1 MRCAC
6 LIAALAGPWSF
17 AHAQL
22 TVSKPVVLTS
32 PGTAQVTGLQ
42 DPGNSTDPLTTATQR
57 AEAYRTAS
65 PTDGQVWAL
74 ELPFLVAAPTPG
86 LELRVQVPGPI
97 TAPVLLSVNSGP
109 PVAVQLAPGVPLDQS
124 VTMNDG
130 ILDVVFDGTSFQLL
144 NGDLHR
150 TRPCP
155 AGMVTVNGQYCIEP
169 TNRSSATLEAASN
182 TCAALT
188 RRLCTWAE
196 FHTACARRIELGVTT
211 TSNDW
216 EWTGN
221 TANEEL
227 NARVVRLA
235 GCGDAGTRN
244 SQTVPAP
251 YRCCYT
257 R

>member
-1 MRCAC
+1 MRRAC
-6 LIAALAGPWSF
+6 LIAALVGPWCL

-22 TVSKPVVLTS
+22 AVSKPVVLTT
-32 PGTAQVTGLQ
+32 PGTAQMTGLL
-42 DPGNSTDPLTTATQR
+42 DPADPTDPLTTEAQR
-57 AEAYRTAS
+57 FETYRTAG
-65 PTDGQVWAL
+65 TTAGEVWAL
-74 ELPFLVAAPTPG
+74 ELPFLGAVPTPG

-97 TAPVLLSVNSGP
+97 TAPVQLSVNGGAP
-109 PVAVQLAPGVPLDQS
+109 APVVIAPGVPLDANAT
-124 VTMNDG
+124 VDDG
-130 ILDVVFDGTSFQLL
+130 VLALVYDGSAYHLI
-144 NGDLHR
+144 NGELHG

-169 TNRSSATLEAASN
+169 TNRSSATLEGASN
-182 TCAALT
+182 ICAALA

-196 FHTACARRIELGVTT
+196 FHTACARRIELGVST

-216 EWTGN
+216 EWTSN
-221 TANEEL
+221 SANEDL

>member
-1 MRCAC
+1 MRSVC
-6 LIAALAGPWSF
+6 LIAALVGPWYL

-22 TVSKPVVLTS
+22 NVSKPVVLNT
-32 PGTAQVTGLQ
+32 PATAQVTGLN
-42 DPGNSTDPLTTATQR
+42 DPAQPSDPLTTGAQGT
-57 AEAYRTAS
+57 EAYRTAS
-65 PTDGQVWAL
+65 PTDGQVWAVQ
-74 ELPFLVAAPTPG
+74 LPLLTVAPTPG

-97 TAPVLLSVNSGP
+97 TAPVLLSVNGGP
-109 PVAVQLAPGVPLDQS
+109 AVPVQRAPGVPLDGN
-124 VTMNDG
+124 VTMSESV
-130 ILDVVFDGTSFQLL
+130 LDLVYDGTSYQLI
-144 NGDLHR
+144 NGDLHG

-169 TNRSSATLEAASN
+169 TNRSSATLEGASN
-182 TCAALT
+182 ICAALT

-196 FHTACARRIELGVTT
+196 FHVACARRIELGVTT

-216 EWTGN
+216 EWTSN
-221 TANEEL
+221 TANEDL